1 MYSEA
6 DLEQFNLSVDLD
18 ISQSFDQVSDNVR
31 YLRKR
36 RQVETFSLFLN
47 DSLQDDV
54 DFIKRSLVFDYK
66 NMFGDKDFIT
76 SDVMEIKLVFQFI
89 R

>member
-1 MYSEA
+1 M
-6 DLEQFNLSVDLD
+6 
-18 ISQSFDQVSDNVR
+18 
-31 YLRKR
+31 
-36 RQVETFSLFLN
+36 FSLFLN

-66 NMFGDKDFIT
+66 NMFGDKDFIM